1 MFRTCQNLRVV
12 GATARGMN
20 MAHKANVHIEARI
33 IQLGYTLPAL
43 PPAPKGNYMNYSR
56 EGNIIYLSGHLPQK
70 LDGTLIKGRL
80 GENMTV
86 EEGQVA
92 ARTAALQLLASM
104 KAAVGDLDKVQRVLR
119 VSGFVNSTPDFTSQP
134 MVLNGC
140 SDFFGEVFGVEV
152 ARHARSAL
160 GVNVLP
166 LGVAVEIEAIIK
178 VSD

>member
-1 MFRTCQNLRVV
+1 MF
-12 GATARGMN
+12 ARSSISKVSKFCVQSGR
-20 MAHKANVHIEARI
+20 NVHVEARI
-33 IQLGYTLPAL
+33 EKLGHTLPAL

-70 LDGTLIKGRL
+70 LDGSLIKGRL

-104 KAAVGDLDKVQRVLR
+104 KGAIGDLDKVQRVVR
-119 VSGFVNSTPDFTSQP
+119 VTGYVNSTADFVNQP

-178 VSD
+178 VAE

>member
-1 MFRTCQNLRVV
+1 MCIAIN
-12 GATARGMN
+12 
-20 MAHKANVHIEARI
+20 I
-33 IQLGYTLPAL
+33 ISRD
-43 PPAPKGNYMNYSR
+43 GNT
-56 EGNIIYLSGHLPQK
+56 IYLSGHLPQQ

-80 GENMTV
+80 GDNMSI

-119 VSGFVNSTPDFTSQP
+119 VSGFVCSTPEFVNQP
-134 MVLNGC
+134 QVINGC

-152 ARHARSAL
+152 GRHCRSAL

-166 LGVAVEIEAIIK
+166 LGVAVEIECIIK
-178 VSD
+178 VSE